1 VKLSRRYAEKQWKA
15 AFEASEDW
23 ESAFLAAFPIALAGV
38 QAPGL
43 AVNIQARSKPLAAL
57 EGVA

>member
-23 ESAFLAAFPIALAGV
+23 ESAFVVALLIALAG
-38 QAPGL
+38 ARALGL
-43 AVNIQARSKPLAAL
+43 VVNTQARSKPLAAM